1 MPPTKKAPRIDK
13 KAACIRTAATTV
25 KLPRSLQINSGSFDA
40 ATLVSEM
47 SGKYTALVK
56 KIKELDGLDRRDHGT
71 RFKHFIF
78 TDMRDAAAGAKALAA
93 FMIAEGFEFQMKH
106 APKYVMRK
114 GERVATKEGETAL
127 VVGEPIGRGNN
138 GFAMLQSA
146 PLWKNPLSVATKKEI
161 LRVFNSRPEN
171 VHGQL
176 LRIMILDS
184 KFKEGI
190 DLFDVKY
197 VHFIEPPLAD
207 SDLKQAL
214 GRATRYCGQK
224 GLRFIPNRGWPLQV
238 FTYTTDIPTR
248 GPHFDDFNA
257 DVYYP
262 KRTSPS
268 RPMIDTNGKWKVYTM
283 IAHGMD
289 LPSARRKRI
298 PKNCMYITL
307 MECGKLSYV
316 WSKFGELYSKADT
329 VFEGKTI
336 RDILSNPLEQKTLLT
351 QLFRS
356 YGLPE
361 PHIHYHE
368 EGPETEDNTYIDAMY
383 APAMTWDNSK
393 HLLGR
398 SGLFEIGDY
407 SLDGME
413 KINPAAKNYYYA
425 KKIKNIAEISPMY
438 EGSSLPKKA
447 DIATFLREKSIRS
460 YDQFHNAMSDSKNP
474 FWIQQSQLFNR
485 LPGIY
490 YNPVCRSIA
499 RGNREIAKAIQS
511 ADRSQYVDAHKLVL
525 KYSGIDLGFLQLT
538 QRITE
543 LAIQSAVDARLNRN
557 INTKISLQEG
567 GDGAADIEKCFKR
580 KSRRFPFSKP
590 VMVRVAKLMGL
601 ETPKGAKREYYCHM
615 LKTNKEY
622 HSALIGGISRKNAT
636 RSVKRR
642 VPVQVN
648 KAIVI
653 PKVKPVL
660 LLEDRKETLAELAR
674 TPYAEFQEGIERI
687 YAKHTWKRTV
697 LENGCVSPD
706 GAAAPKPLGNPIT
719 FNPTQE
725 FIRHYL
731 TPASPFKG
739 LLAWHSVGTGKTC
752 TAVATASSSFEQAGY
767 QILWV
772 TRNSL
777 LSDVWKN
784 IFGSVCSIPILEK
797 LRAGATIPD
806 DIVAQKKMLSRAW
819 LQPVSYRVFQNALER
834 KNELGRKLYTR
845 NSHDP
850 LHKTFLIIDEVHK
863 LYDGDLLP
871 TEAADFKTLQKYI
884 HASYKASKADSAR
897 VLLMSATP
905 ITESPDQLFGIV
917 NTLRTD
923 DYLPAFSAFRE
934 RFCKDDTIS
943 EEGQMF
949 VKERMKGLISYL
961 NREFDPT
968 TFAQPEFHMIRVPVG
983 EFEAPDVRDIADNC
997 MTGME
1002 EYREC
1007 IGGTIEDEIRGLAKD
1022 TMAGMNYRKAISEIR
1037 KRYKTRKTAC
1047 MKAFSR
1053 TIKNCYDQQKKTLT
1067 RRSKLSQMAALQS
1080 CFGKPSRVSIP
1091 SFADLKKEMERR
1103 AAFEAGRE
1111 SIESTGAV
1119 RTV

>member
-13 KAACIRTAATTV
+13 KATCIRFATTTV
-25 KLPRSLQINSGSFDA
+25 KLPRSLQINSDSFDA

-47 SGKYTALVK
+47 SGKYTALVN

-78 TDMRDAAAGAKALAA
+78 TDMRDAGAGAKALAA
-93 FMIAEGFEFQMKH
+93 FMVAGGFEFQMKH
-106 APKYVMRK
+106 GPKYIMRK
-114 GERVATKEGETAL
+114 GERVATREGETAL
-127 VVGEPIGRGNN
+127 VVGEPVRHGNK

-171 VHGQL
+171 VNGQL

-207 SDLKQAL
+207 ADLKQAL

-238 FTYTTDIPTR
+238 FTYTTDIPAR
-248 GPHFDDFNA
+248 GPHFDNFNA
-257 DVYYP
+257 NVYQP
-262 KRTSPS
+262 RPASPS
-268 RPMIDTNGKWKVYTM
+268 RPIIDTNGKWKVYTM

-289 LPSARRKRI
+289 LPSVRRKRM

-316 WSKFGELYSKADT
+316 WSKFGELYSKTDT
-329 VFEGKTI
+329 VFEGQTI

-351 QLFRS
+351 KLFRS

-361 PHIHYHE
+361 PHIHYHDD
-368 EGPETEDNTYIDAMY
+368 GPETEDNTFIDAFY
-383 APAMTWDNSK
+383 SPAMTWDNSK

-413 KINPAAKNYYYA
+413 KINPTSKNYYYA
-425 KKIKNIAEISPMY
+425 KKIKNIGEISPMY
-438 EGSSLPKKA
+438 EGSSLPKKTDVEA
-447 DIATFLREKSIRS
+447 FIRDESIRN
-460 YDQFHNAMSDSKNP
+460 YDQFHKAMADTANP
-474 FWIQQSQLFNR
+474 FAIRQSQLFAR
-485 LPGIY
+485 HPGIY
-490 YNPVCRSIA
+490 YNPVCRSVG
-499 RGNREIAKAIQS
+499 RQDREIARAIKS
-511 ADRSQYVDAHKLVL
+511 PERIQYVDAHKLVL

-538 QRITE
+538 RRITE
-543 LAIQSAVDARLNRN
+543 MAIESAVDARLNRN

-567 GDGAADIEKCFKR
+567 GVADIVKCLKR
-580 KSRRFPFSKP
+580 KSRRFPFTKP
-590 VMVRVAKLMGL
+590 FMVRVAKRMGL
-601 ETPKGAKREYYCHM
+601 QTPKRAKRDYYCH
-615 LKTNKEY
+615 LLDTNKEY
-622 HSALIGGISRKNAT
+622 YAALLRGPSPKNTT
-636 RSVKRR
+636 RSLKR
-642 VPVQVN
+642 PLP
-648 KAIVI
+648 VI
-653 PKVKPVL
+653 PLGEPVKKAVKPVL

-674 TPYAEFQEGIERI
+674 GSFVEFQEGIERM

-819 LQPVSYRVFQNALER
+819 LPPVSYRVFQNALER
-834 KNELGRKLYTR
+834 KNELGRRLYGR
-845 NSHDP
+845 NSRDP

-884 HASYKASKADSAR
+884 HASYKTSNTDSVR

-934 RFCKDDTIS
+934 RFCTDDIIS
-943 EEGQMF
+943 EEGQTF

-968 TFAQPEFHMIRVPVG
+968 TFAQPEFHTVRVPIG
-983 EFEAPDVRDIADNC
+983 EFEAPDVKDIADNC
-997 MTGME
+997 TTGLDEYKTCIRDTTE
-1002 EYREC
+1002 E
-1007 IGGTIEDEIRGLAKD
+1007 EIRGLARNEMDAK
-1022 TMAGMNYRKAISEIR
+1022 NYRKAVSEIR

-1047 MKAFSR
+1047 MKTFSR
-1053 TIKNCYDQQKKTLT
+1053 TMKNCYDQQKKTLT
-1067 RRSKLSQMAALQS
+1067 RRNTLSQMSALES
-1080 CFGKPSRVSIP
+1080 CFGKPSRVTIP
-1091 SFADLKKEMERR
+1091 SFADLKKEMVRR
-1103 AAFEAGRE
+1103 EALGAGRE
-1111 SIESTGAV
+1111 SIESTDAV
-1119 RTV
+1119 RFALV